1 MYIYSQAD
9 FQGLFQSCGDTA
21 TFFYL
26 KRISRVRVD
35 YTKPESAFW
44 AVRNLKGR
52 LFHDCCLRVQR
63 SGIVVGTDSHLK
75 PPKPQKQFLISP
87 PSSPPVDWE
96 QSRENPPTTTAINFD
111 LLTAIAGL
119 SSEPFELHSSSAV
132 DQPSIMVI
140 APQNEDDDKHEYES
154 ADISSIRLAIAG
166 CKLHTSRPPIPK

>member
-1 MYIYSQAD
+1 MFYILQAE
-9 FQGLFQSCGDTA
+9 FEALVQSCGDTA

-26 KRISRVRVD
+26 KQISRVRVD
-35 YTKPESAFW
+35 YTKVVSASW
-44 AVRNLKGR
+44 AVQNLKGR
-52 LFHDCCLRVQR
+52 LIHNCPLRVQR

-96 QSRENPPTTTAINFD
+96 PPRENAPTIAPVNFE
-111 LLTAIAGL
+111 LLAAVAGL

-140 APQNEDDDKHEYES
+140 APQNEEDDKHES
-154 ADISSIRLAIAG
+154 TDNDSLRHAIAG
-166 CKLHTSRPPIPK
+166 SKLHTSRPPIPK